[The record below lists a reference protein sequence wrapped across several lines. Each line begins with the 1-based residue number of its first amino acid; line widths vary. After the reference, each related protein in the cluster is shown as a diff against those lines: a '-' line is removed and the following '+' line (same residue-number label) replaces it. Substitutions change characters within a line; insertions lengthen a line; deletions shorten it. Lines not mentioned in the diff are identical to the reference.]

1 MLSGKYAGQTYA
13 QRKAGMLES
22 RKLNRK
28 KDREKRKAQGKDPYY
43 GQIEKERIHLSNRKK
58 AMSDGRL
65 AHERYGL
72 KRKKGTNT
80 LERDSEGHIE
90 IGNPDIPVADADLAL
105 LKDQTKNEWKQYL
118 RQLRA
123 TPLRY
128 KAFMDATKS
137 LCETFP
143 LLRLNDK
150 GEFQICAE
158 NIRRMYDKTHADLH
172 AEDSEIDNEKDA
184 WQPPIA
190 VQVFLQNY
198 FKFRPFD
205 KIRYGLLK
213 VVNRDGELIP
223 FLVNAEQEVMLEYV
237 ERRWYAK
244 LPVFAIVLKA
254 RQIGSS
260 TFWQAVHYC
269 YQTTQS
275 NKQSHIVTDLK
286 EKGEGLLEMFNIFHE
301 NEPIWMRPKILKAK
315 DPMRLGGNG
324 VKNAKVR
331 IESAERRENIARAFT
346 FQFNHL
352 SEIPFW
358 PEDVLAS
365 IFNGLLKAIPKKW
378 PCIHVEESTGRN
390 VNDMFYTRYFEA
402 KAEKLTL
409 FKAFFFPWFDHAE
422 YRTEI
427 PRGLN
432 RNDFIATLDEDTAEM
447 MRRYNLDVEQVYWY
461 VNERNMEVNSG
472 EKNDDLFKRELP
484 SNEDEAFLGANSNF
498 FDVKRNKDDKERVSI
513 SYRRRVPS
521 LSDLKKSVSGWLG
534 LNGWRAVF
542 PFVRA
547 VMKTDE
553 ENQCQNPAFIVDD
566 RAGLWTVW
574 EDYRPAHRYIVCA
587 DSARGKE
594 TQKNISTSSD
604 YDVCDVWR
612 YTHEHDEPR
621 RIVQVAQFRSKVGP
635 VVLAQQAVAASQLYA
650 DQMDGDKRAF
660 IIGENNSHGFAFV
673 EEVKRLGGDQYQRVN
688 YGKNQEEISREL
700 GFNTTGGQNAA
711 GAKSHLLNRF
721 KKAWTQGYVLV
732 MSDITANEMG
742 YFVNKDGKL
751 EAMKPHHDDTVIVEA
766 LAVEALYDLT
776 GEIFPVEI
784 RVRPDMVD
792 AFSDDDDY
800 EQAPKIDKTD
810 IKRQMREDLGVFTP
824 PNPRQ
829 RLARWI

>member
-1 MLSGKYAGQTYA
+1 
-13 QRKAGMLES
+13 MLET
-22 RKLNRK
+22 RKTARK
-28 KDREKRKAQGKDPYY
+28 IQREKSKADGRDPYY
-43 GQIEKERIHLSNRKK
+43 GQIEAERVRLSNRKK

-65 AHERYGL
+65 AHEKYGL
-72 KRKKGTNT
+72 KRKGNGM
-80 LERDSEGHIE
+80 LERDENGYVE
-90 IGNPDIPVADADLAL
+90 VGNLDIPVADQDLAL

-123 TPLRY
+123 TPARY
-128 KAFMDATKS
+128 KAFMDATKT
-137 LCETFP
+137 LVETFP

-158 NIRRMYDKTHADLH
+158 NIRRMYDKTYNDLH
-172 AEDSEIDNEKDA
+172 AEDSEVDNEKDA
-184 WQPPIA
+184 FQPPNAI
-190 VQVFLQNY
+190 QVFMQNY

-205 KIRYGLLK
+205 KIRFGLLK
-213 VVNRDGELIP
+213 VVNRDGDLIP

-269 YQTTQS
+269 YQSSQS
-275 NKQSHIVTDLK
+275 NKHSHIVTDLK
-286 EKGEGLLEMFNIFHE
+286 EKGEGFMEMFTIFHE
-301 NEPIWMRPKILKAK
+301 NEPYWMRPKIVAK
-315 DPMRLGGNG
+315 NPVKLSGNG

-331 IESAERRENIARAFT
+331 IESAERRDNISRGFT

-365 IFNGLLKAIPKKW
+365 IFNALLKAIPKKW

-390 VNDMFYTRYFEA
+390 VNDMFYNRYFEA
-402 KAEKLTL
+402 KAEKLTHY
-409 FKAFFFPWFDHAE
+409 KSFFFPWFDHAE
-422 YRTEI
+422 YRTEL
-427 PRGLN
+427 PANVN
-432 RNDFIATLDEDTAEM
+432 RKDFIATLDEGTAEM
-447 MRRYNLDVEQVYWY
+447 MRRHDLDIEQVYWY
-461 VNERNMEVNSG
+461 IQERNMEVNSG

-498 FDVKRNKDDKERVSI
+498 FDVKRNKDDSERTGAQ
-513 SYRRRVPS
+513 YRRRVAS
-521 LSDLKKSVSGWLG
+521 LSDLKKSISGFLA
-534 LNGWRAVF
+534 LHNWRQTY
-542 PFVRA
+542 PFARC

-553 ENQCQNPAFIVDD
+553 ENGCLNPSFMMEE
-566 RAGLWTVW
+566 RTGPWTVW
-574 EDYRPAHRYIVCA
+574 EEYRLGHRYIIAA

-621 RIVQVAQFRSKVGP
+621 RMVQVAQFRGKVGP
-635 VVLAQQAVAASQLYA
+635 VILGQQAVAASQMYA

-660 IIGENNSHGFAFV
+660 IIGENNSHGFSFV
-673 EEVKRLGGDQYQRVN
+673 EEVKRLGGDQYQRVT
-688 YGKNQEEISREL
+688 YGKNQEVISMEL

-721 KKAWTQGYVLV
+721 KRAWTQGYVLV
-732 MSDITANEMG
+732 MSSDTTGEMG

-751 EAMKPHHDDTVIVEA
+751 EAMKPHHDDTVIVA
-766 LAVEALYDLT
+766 SLAVEGLYDLT
-776 GEIFPVEI
+776 SEIFPVEI
-784 RVRPDMVD
+784 RVTPEMAGSFD
-792 AFSDDDDY
+792 DDDDY
-800 EQAPKIDKTD
+800 EEAPKLDRAAHR
-810 IKRQMREDLGVFTP
+810 RQMQEDLGIFKAPQKDT
-824 PNPRQ
+824 
-829 RLARWI
+829 RLAKWL